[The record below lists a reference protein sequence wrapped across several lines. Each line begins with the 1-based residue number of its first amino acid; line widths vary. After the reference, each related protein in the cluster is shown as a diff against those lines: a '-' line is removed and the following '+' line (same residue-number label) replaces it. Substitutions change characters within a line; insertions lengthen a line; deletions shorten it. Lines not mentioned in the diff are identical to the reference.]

1 MEDVVHL
8 DVTVVFDVLHL
19 LPVPVGLLES
29 LDDQGGGGGTDGNRG
44 LSVLDGELDSDL
56 ETLPVPSGLG
66 DVLSN
71 LLGGE
76 TEGTDLGGEGRGG
89 SDLTSDH
96 AELDDL
102 DLVGVKLG
110 RHLGG

>member
-1 MEDVVHL
+1 MRDY
-8 DVTVVFDVLHL
+8 DFSFDTH
-19 LPVPVGLLES
+19 
-29 LDDQGGGGGTDGNRG
+29 RC

-56 ETLPVPSGLG
+56 ETLPVPGGLG

-76 TEGTDLGGEGRGG
+76 TEGTDLRGEGRGG
-89 SDLTSDH
+89 SDLASDH

-102 DLVGVKLG
+102 DLIGVKLG
-110 RHLGG
+110 RHLGD